1 MKRGLLLSA
10 VLVVFTGLGGLAR
23 YLTLVSQPEP
33 TEVSTAVGGVLPP
46 VPTPPVQPPASQPA
60 ASQPTASRSPAQV
73 PPPPP
78 LLLPGQAVP
87 PPASPPPEPARPST
101 PTASTTALFAPQA
114 VYPLA
119 RWHAANDHGG
129 EVLSAELSADPA
141 PGNPRRASPL
151 TSRPLSDQDDI
162 LLAGWAG
169 DPILGMRFRDVII
182 SLCDQVIGSAA
193 VHESS
198 PATARTVHPNL
209 TSAGWRARLPVAFLP
224 RCPQPVLQVWA
235 VSAGGYAYPVQGRYA
250 LVLPPSDARLLLPTD
265 RLRFAAPIVP
275 ESQPPLQRTTLHV
288 TGTGANLRRCG
299 QTGCAVTSVL
309 VGGDYPAV
317 VLDRRHGWT
326 LVLISDSSDKG
337 GWISDGTY
345 ILQDSKG
352 AAAKDAP

>member
-33 TEVSTAVGGVLPP
+33 AEVSTAVGGVLPA
-46 VPTPPVQPPASQPA
+46 VPTPPRQQPAPPPPAPVPAPPPPSDQVIVPPA
-60 ASQPTASRSPAQV
+60 ATAPEAPRSPA
-73 PPPPP
+73 
-78 LLLPGQAVP
+78 
-87 PPASPPPEPARPST
+87 
-101 PTASTTALFAPQA
+101 PTASTTALFTPQA
-114 VYPLA
+114 IYPLA
-119 RWHAANDHGG
+119 RWHGTDDRGG
-129 EVLSAELSADPA
+129 EVLSAEIAADLT
-141 PGNPRRASPL
+141 PGTPRRASPL

-182 SLCDQVIGSAA
+182 SLCDQVIGSTA

-198 PATARTVHPNL
+198 PAIARTVHPNL

-235 VSAGGYAYPVQGRYA
+235 ISAGGYAYPVQGRYA
-250 LVLPPSDARLLLPTD
+250 LALPPSDARLLLPTD

-275 ESQPPLQRTTLHV
+275 ESQPPLHRTTLHV

-299 QTGCAVTSVL
+299 QTSCAVTSVL

-326 LVLISDSSDKG
+326 LVLISDNSDRG

-345 ILQDSKG
+345 ILQDDKG